1 MAYTLQRILS
11 ELFLP
16 PFGFTLL
23 MFLGTLICLRHR
35 RTGLAIASLALVLQ
49 LGTGI
54 AALNPLLT
62 GPLPPVPDR
71 VAPPYPPAD
80 AIVVL
85 GGGRY
90 LDAPEYAGDTA
101 GPSTLERARYA
112 AKLHRETGLPIL
124 VSGGKPGNLGTRS
137 EADILRGLLEDEFGV
152 PVRWI
157 EDRSQ
162 QTDENARFSAP
173 LLEADGLRRIL
184 LVTHGH
190 HMARAQLAF
199 EQAGITVI
207 PMTTGFVRPEAMTI
221 FSWTPSAHGLWIN
234 RVWLYEV
241 LAALKPW

>member
-11 ELFLP
+11 ELLLP

-23 MFLGTLICLRHR
+23 LFLGTLLCLRHR
-35 RTGLAIASLALVLQ
+35 RTGLAIATTALLLQ
-49 LGTGI
+49 LATGI
-54 AALNPLLT
+54 AALNPLLS
-62 GPLPPVPDR
+62 GPPPPVPAR
-71 VAPPYPPAD
+71 VAPPYPPAE

-90 LDAPEYAGDTA
+90 LDAPEYGGDTA

-137 EADILRGLLEDEFGV
+137 EAEILRHLLEDEFGV
-152 PVRWI
+152 PVRWV

-162 QTDENARFSAP
+162 ETAENARYSAA
-173 LLEADGLRRIL
+173 LLRRDGIATVM

-190 HMARAQLAF
+190 HMPRAHDAFAETGLA
-199 EQAGITVI
+199 VV
-207 PMTTGFVRPEAMTI
+207 PMTTGFLRPEALTV
-221 FSWTPSAHGLWIN
+221 FSWTPSAHGLWVN
-234 RVWLYEV
+234 RVWLYET
-241 LAALKPW
+241 LAALKP